1 MWSNKKCVCAHVW
14 DEHIR
19 HQFLQMA
26 STLLHSHTQFPWSS
40 HGTPETMTPLLAT
53 KPLAFYDLGIPLE
66 DWVKRTWDNSKQKKK
81 HLHGA
86 QYFYPPKLLLV
97 SLWLNRN
104 MENVLFPQQQPIT
117 HQFLVQLVV
126 FLSLLFLCF
135 CFSFLCCNSLKP
147 FSKYTWQNRIHLIHV
162 YMQTLTSK
170 RRQVVWT

>member
-1 MWSNKKCVCAHVW
+1 MWSNKKCVCARVW

-19 HQFLQMA
+19 YQFLQMA
-26 STLLHSHTQFPWSS
+26 STLSHSHPQFPWSS
-40 HGTPETMTPLLAT
+40 HGTPETMSPLLAT

-147 FSKYTWQNRIHLIHV
+147 FSKYTWQNRIHFIHV